1 MLTIK
6 RIVFELETLL
16 EVAHENFILLIYFR
30 LSRYGMYLGMMT
42 HRSYFILRCFMY
54 ALSMILMML
63 LMVSG
68 KAVEAGF
75 IDEMIC
81 FDVMLCGMLC

>member
-1 MLTIK
+1 
-6 RIVFELETLL
+6 
-16 EVAHENFILLIYFR
+16 
-30 LSRYGMYLGMMT
+30 
-42 HRSYFILRCFMY
+42 MY